1 VPRPS
6 SSTFQSPTRPNPPDT
21 IEDLPKTPERKLSEV
36 SAFSPWDSPAERRA
50 SARITRCKEAQLR
63 KVATYSDLRCS
74 CKDYSYT
81 PTRKPLF
88 PPRKSSLKPLL
99 SGSPTSISPS
109 SSSRSSTLTSESSH
123 AESLDQSPR
132 GTHRFPLKDAEHPAR
147 TTFSRLTK
155 ILDDLSHLIDN
166 PLHLHLAS
174 PAILQLR
181 SPTSLDELHISL
193 LRRIFPAASKSQQ
206 QYLSTLAAILIAQSY
221 LANLPLNLPLLPTSE
236 PWLSSSPKPNY
247 STPLG
252 LDLDLD
258 LAAIFSSNESLNSH
272 SIRAEAQ
279 ELDKRAGVV
288 EAALHVMLQKVMVRV
303 CGRYDEVV
311 WRAVRCLVEVVE
323 G

>member
-1 VPRPS
+1 VPRPG
-6 SSTFQSPTRPNPPDT
+6 SSTFQSPTQPNPPDT
-21 IEDLPKTPERKLSEV
+21 TEDLPKTPERKLSEV

-50 SARITRCKEAQLR
+50 SARITRCKEGQLR

-88 PPRKSSLKPLL
+88 PPRKSSLRPLL
-99 SGSPTSISPS
+99 RGSPTSISPS
-109 SSSRSSTLTSESSH
+109 SFSRSSAFTSESSY
-123 AESLDQSPR
+123 AESLDQFPR
-132 GTHRFPLKDAEHPAR
+132 GTHRLPLKDAEHPAR
-147 TTFSRLTK
+147 TTSSRVTK

-166 PLHLHLAS
+166 PLHFHLSS

-181 SPTSLDELHISL
+181 SPTSLDELHVSL
-193 LRRIFPAASKSQQ
+193 LRCIFPAASKSQQ
-206 QYLSTLAAILIAQSY
+206 QDLSTLAAILIAQSY
-221 LANLPLNLPLLPTSE
+221 LANLPLSLTLLPTSE
-236 PWLSSSPKPNY
+236 PWVSSSLKPNY
-247 STPLG
+247 STPLS
-252 LDLDLD
+252 LDLDLI
-258 LAAIFSSNESLNSH
+258 AISSSNQSLNNH
-272 SIRAEAQ
+272 SIRAEVQ
-279 ELDKRAGVV
+279 ELGKRARVV